1 MLVKL
6 ENETEAILIMV
17 EICIQSTLTTQSSEA
32 DIQYLHDF
40 LHFARLHTVNN
51 IGKATRN
58 SLW

>member
-1 MLVKL
+1 M
-6 ENETEAILIMV
+6 AILM